1 MAHVTLALPHSG
13 WHHVAQR
20 IPSLSGCE
28 GNFKYNEHMPATLN
42 TFIARY
48 GVAILYFASF
58 LLAGIILDQ
67 ALGAFLR
74 SPLLRRLSRLLS
86 AVVRSLRGIISL
98 SLGLVGLWIAFVHI
112 KPFLRQLSKDLFPNK
127 TAEYLPSTVEH
138 WFTVLTILLITIFL
152 ARLLGRFISYY
163 TASDSSRIPASS
175 IFTNLAKVIIY
186 VVGVA
191 LILSRVGVS
200 LTPIITTLGI
210 GGVAIGLALQPTLG
224 NLFAGIQ
231 IVSSHQIEPGDFVR
245 LASGDEGTVE
255 DVTWSNTTIRKV
267 TSELIVVPNSVLG
280 QEPVINFSRNNHQ
293 HTLVVPGMVT
303 ANTDA
308 LRLERIVREVANEV
322 MLNSHYTYKA
332 ATPNFRLTATTAGG
346 ISFNTI
352 LPIISYRSE
361 PVVRSEFLEL
371 LVERFAAEGIELARP
386 LIPMPQTLPASS
398 TTPPPTSNGSTLP

>member
-1 MAHVTLALPHSG
+1 
-13 WHHVAQR
+13 
-20 IPSLSGCE
+20 
-28 GNFKYNEHMPATLN
+28 MPAPLN

-58 LLAGIILDQ
+58 LLAGILLDQ

-74 SPLLRRLSRLLS
+74 SPLLRRLNRLLS
-86 AVVRSLRGIISL
+86 AIIRSFRGIIGL
-98 SLGLVGLWIAFVHI
+98 ALGLVGFWLAFSH
-112 KPFLRQLSKDLFPNK
+112 LSRASQNKFPDVVGK
-127 TAEYLPSTVEH
+127 GFAILS
-138 WFTVLTILLITIFL
+138 ILLVTVFL
-152 ARLLGRFISYY
+152 GRLIGRFIGFY
-163 TASDSSRIPASS
+163 TASDNTRISSSS
-175 IFTNLAKVIIY
+175 IFTNLVKAIIY
-186 VVGVA
+186 IIGVA
-191 LILSRVGVS
+191 IILSQLGVS
-200 LTPIITTLGI
+200 LTPLITTLGI

-293 HTLVVPGMVT
+293 HTLVVPGMVV
-303 ANTDA
+303 AGTDV
-308 LRLERIVREVANEV
+308 LRLERVVREVANEV
-322 MLNSHYTYKA
+322 MLNSHYTYKGA
-332 ATPNFRLTATTAGG
+332 SPNFRLTATTSGG

-371 LVERFAAEGIELARP
+371 LVERFAAEGIEMVR
-386 LIPMPQTLPASS
+386 SS
-398 TTPPPTSNGSTLP
+398 VVVSAPTAPPTSPGGSN

>member
-1 MAHVTLALPHSG
+1 MSPALS
-13 WHHVAQR
+13 
-20 IPSLSGCE
+20 
-28 GNFKYNEHMPATLN
+28 
-42 TFIARY
+42 TFTTRY

-58 LLAGIILDQ
+58 LLVGILLDQ

-74 SPLLRRLSRLLS
+74 STLLRRTGRLFS

-98 SLGLVGLWIAFVHI
+98 SLGLIGVWIAFGRT
-112 KPFLRQLSKDLFPNK
+112 KAFLKEVSKDLYAKEP
-127 TAEYLPSTVEH
+127 AGYLSGLISH
-138 WFTVLTILLITIFL
+138 WLTVLTILLITIFL
-152 ARLLGRFISYY
+152 ARLIGRFISYY
-163 TASDSSRIPASS
+163 TASDGSRIPASS
-175 IFTNLAKVIIY
+175 IFTNLVKVVIYII
-186 VVGVA
+186 GVA
-191 LILSRVGVS
+191 LILSQLGVS

-255 DVTWSNTTIRKV
+255 DVTWSNTTIRKI

-293 HTLVVPGMVT
+293 HTLVVPGMVVVG
-303 ANTDA
+303 TDV
-308 LRLERIVREVANEV
+308 LRLERVVREVANEI
-322 MLNSHYTYKA
+322 MASSHYTYKG
-332 ATPNFRLTATTAGG
+332 ATPAFRLTATTAGG

-371 LVERFAAEGIELARP
+371 LVERFAAEHIELARP
-386 LIPMPQTLPASS
+386 LLAATSTPAQ
-398 TTPPPTSNGSTLP
+398 